1 MAHKVG
7 FGMHSGVEDSLQ
19 MLSVCILWSMK
30 KKKEENGKIRIVITK
45 KIVGICLKIDM
56 HFYCV
61 LIVSETL
68 CIVSRWWQFSNTF
81 STFSEK

>member
-30 KKKEENGKIRIVITK
+30 KKKENGKIRIVIK
-45 KIVGICLKIDM
+45 DSWNLP
-56 HFYCV
+56 
-61 LIVSETL
+61 
-68 CIVSRWWQFSNTF
+68 
-81 STFSEK
+81 